1 VLRSNYPARLSIH
14 ADVPALLA
22 ELLGRARGW
31 DSRDCGWDLEHLSGL
46 RMDGRAEIG
55 AACPEPQL
63 RASPSNPGAFFDS
76 LRQSLPRDSCVVTDS
91 GQHQVLTTRYFA
103 AMVPRGLVIPSD
115 FQSMGFGISA
125 AIGAKFACPGK
136 PVVLV
141 IGDGGMAMSGMELLT
156 AVREKLNLTV
166 VVFNDGALGQIQQ
179 QQRSEYGFAH
189 ATTLRNP
196 DFEIFAKSMGLG
208 FERWNA
214 CDTEM
219 FGRAISHK
227 GVTLIE
233 VRAGAGAAL
242 RVQQLKGVG
251 KSWTGSIF
259 GEGAVRWL
267 KRKVNKHQ
275 GKLR

>member
-1 VLRSNYPARLSIH
+1 
-14 ADVPALLA
+14 
-22 ELLGRARGW
+22 
-31 DSRDCGWDLEHLSGL
+31 
-46 RMDGRAEIG
+46 
-55 AACPEPQL
+55 
-63 RASPSNPGAFFDS
+63 
-76 LRQSLPRDSCVVTDS
+76 VTDS
-91 GQHQVLTTRYFA
+91 GQHQVLATRYFSP
-103 AMVPRGLVIPSD
+103 MVPRGLVIPSD

-136 PVVLV
+136 PVVLI

-267 KRKVNKHQ
+267 KRKVHKHQ